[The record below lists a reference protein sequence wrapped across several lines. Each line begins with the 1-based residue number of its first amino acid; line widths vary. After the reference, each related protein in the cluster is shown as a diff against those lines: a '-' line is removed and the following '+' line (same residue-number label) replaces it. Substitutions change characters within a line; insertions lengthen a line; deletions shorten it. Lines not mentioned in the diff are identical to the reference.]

1 MRGAWGVVRGAWSV
15 VRGAWGERCHEAGSA
30 ARLCSSCGR
39 WARWPAG
46 WATRSRSH
54 SLRSVH
60 GSVQALPLVGRLL
73 ARLYRAEQNEAIL
86 LPIGEAIGGSESV
99 VLPYP
104 LLTLLI
110 EGASARTILN
120 ECLCRHVEGC
130 QAYPRDVGC
139 LFLGDGA
146 AQIDGELGRRATA
159 VEALAHVGRAMSA
172 GLMPTILHAAF
183 DAYLLDIPY
192 RRMLTVC
199 FCCDCCCTVRYGL
212 RTGPQAFRDAVVRL
226 PGLTVRV
233 GDGCTGCG
241 ECLSVCDAG
250 AIVVDDGRASADRGA
265 SIDEAQCKGCGHCPT
280 ACPVGAIEVRV
291 ADEAEVL
298 GGLYAQIAR
307 RTEIGL
313 AGEGAA

>member
-1 MRGAWGVVRGAWSV
+1 
-15 VRGAWGERCHEAGSA
+15 
-30 ARLCSSCGR
+30 
-39 WARWPAG
+39 
-46 WATRSRSH
+46 
-54 SLRSVH
+54 
-60 GSVQALPLVGRLL
+60 VQALPLVGRLF
-73 ARLYRAEQNEAIL
+73 APLYRAEQNEAIL
-86 LPIGEAIGGSESV
+86 LPIGEAIQGSESV

-104 LLTLLI
+104 LLTPLI

-120 ECLCRHVEGC
+120 ECLCRHVEDC

-159 VEALAHVGRAMSA
+159 VEALAHVRQAMSA
-172 GLMPTILHAAF
+172 GLMPTILHAAL

-212 RTGPQAFRDAVVRL
+212 RTGLQAFRDAVVRL

-233 GDGCTGCG
+233 GEGCTGCG

-250 AIVVDDGRASADRGA
+250 AIALDDRRTSDDGRS
-265 SIDEAQCKGCGHCPT
+265 SVDEAQCKGCGRCAA
-280 ACPVGAIEVRV
+280 ACAVGAIEVGV

-298 GGLYAQIAR
+298 GGLYARIPQ

-313 AGEGAA
+313 VGKGVVRVKG

>member
-1 MRGAWGVVRGAWSV
+1 
-15 VRGAWGERCHEAGSA
+15 
-30 ARLCSSCGR
+30 
-39 WARWPAG
+39 
-46 WATRSRSH
+46 
-54 SLRSVH
+54 
-60 GSVQALPLVGRLL
+60 VQALPLIGRLL
-73 ARLYRAEQNEAIL
+73 APLFRAEQNEAIL
-86 LPIGEAIGGSESV
+86 LPIGEAIQGGESV

-104 LLTLLI
+104 LLAPLI

-120 ECLCRHVEGC
+120 ECVCRRVEGC

-146 AQIDGELGRRATA
+146 AQIDGELGRRAT
-159 VEALAHVGRAMSA
+159 VEEALAHVERAMSA

-199 FCCDCCCTVRYGL
+199 FCCDCCCTIRYGL

-233 GDGCTGCG
+233 GEGCTGCG
-241 ECLSVCDAG
+241 ACLSACDAG
-250 AIVVDDGRASADRGA
+250 AIALSDGRASV
-265 SIDEAQCKGCGHCPT
+265 DERQCKGCGRCAA
-280 ACPVGAIEVRV
+280 ACPEGAIEVRV

-298 GGLYAQIAR
+298 GGLYARIAG

-313 AGEGAA
+313 AGEGAACIDG

>member
-1 MRGAWGVVRGAWSV
+1 M
-15 VRGAWGERCHEAGSA
+15 
-30 ARLCSSCGR
+30 
-39 WARWPAG
+39 
-46 WATRSRSH
+46 
-54 SLRSVH
+54 
-60 GSVQALPLVGRLL
+60 QALPLIGRLL
-73 ARLYRAEQNEAIL
+73 VPLYRAEQNEAIL
-86 LPIGEAIGGSESV
+86 LPIGQAIQGSESV

-104 LLTLLI
+104 LLAPLV
-110 EGASARTILN
+110 EGASARTILH

-130 QAYPRDVGC
+130 QDYPRDVGC

-146 AQIDGELGRRATA
+146 AQIDGELGQRATA
-159 VEALAHVGRAMSA
+159 EEALAHVGRAMSA
-172 GLMPTILHAAF
+172 GLMPTILHAAL

-192 RRMLTVC
+192 CRMLTVC
-199 FCCDCCCTVRYGL
+199 FCCNCCCTVRYGL

-233 GDGCTGCG
+233 GEGCTGCG
-241 ECLSVCDAG
+241 ACLPVCDAE
-250 AIVVDDGRASADRGA
+250 AMVLYDGRASTDRRA
-265 SIDEAQCKGCGHCPT
+265 SVDEAQCKGCGRCAA

-298 GGLYAQIAR
+298 GGLYARIAR